1 IQNLSLQFEGWEF
14 ALSPDQFNLV
24 SILKFRRMK
33 DDFTYKKSVEHAEIF
48 KFVLYIAET
57 ATDKKW
63 KEVASALKENEMIKR
78 QTQWEEVKL
87 FWNIVENEKVDLD
100 ERLLKKKLEQA
111 KTQFIVDRYVSG
123 NEAHVIADKAKLDYM
138 LALDSPSVLT
148 IPPSDTS
155 FKTPPLDTF
164 LTTPPPNTSLTTPGN
179 KANTV
184 LNENQKDKPITG
196 SKRKYP
202 NEESTLS
209 TPSTPPNKHASP
221 PESWIRSK
229 EKSNSGNIFPN
240 ILPNGTILQEPPPAP
255 DFISLY
261 DDEDDNPLMVEN
273 DNDEDIPTLDNVL
286 CSSLPTNIQN
296 WNLSSGKLVNDIFA
310 KNLSQHT
317 EMLKNKKKLT
327 AEEKATLRY
336 GVSRVIDL
344 SAHMRVWFTE
354 TERQDMM
361 KDHEEILKVPE
372 LTKDINEFI
381 AKVEKMIKEGDANGA
396 YKYCLNQHADASVNT
411 CFYKISKIYGDFLYN
426 VKDGNDLL
434 YCGGE
439 HHTEIDVIVKTCSYI
454 VNGLQN
460 GTEIHCKCQSANY
473 ERGRKCD
480 VRFLSH
486 TGIDLGEWEF
496 SAQATPTK
504 AIEDRCRSAR
514 INQSILNGLLSRDL
528 TDAQTGIIKVP
539 YLQIAGVFGQLLV
552 EDLVNGF
559 YVVYP
564 GPIFEI
570 PTRLNHIRKL
580 KSVIISFKHIM
591 EMYKEVNEILAELNH
606 SRNLLED
613 IFKVDGVRSLRHN
626 SYKSVF
632 IHKPWWT
639 PKSKSQKSQSEK
651 GTNEVQIVDDSDCS
665 HDNDSEEERLDESDD
680 DGYNGYDRYDEYGGC
695 DRGYYYRDRRYERKS
710 SPMMSPIILPP

>member
-1 IQNLSLQFEGWEF
+1 MLHKLGTRLIYRYLYTQHFNIYPIFSQKKKITVMLKKKIQNLSLQFEGWEF

-63 KEVASALKENEMIKR
+63 KEVASALKGNEMI
-78 QTQWEEVKL
+78 
-87 FWNIVENEKVDLD
+87 
-100 ERLLKKKLEQA
+100 KLEQA

-179 KANTV
+179 KANTF

-209 TPSTPPNKHASP
+209 TPSTPSTPPNKHASP

-229 EKSNSGNIFPN
+229 
-240 ILPNGTILQEPPPAP
+240 
-255 DFISLY
+255 
-261 DDEDDNPLMVEN
+261 
-273 DNDEDIPTLDNVL
+273 
-286 CSSLPTNIQN
+286 N
-296 WNLSSGKLVNDIFA
+296 WNLSSGKLVKDIFA

-460 GTEIHCKCQSANY
+460 GTEIHCKWGESFCPLSQSANY
-473 ERGRKCD
+473 ER
-480 VRFLSH
+480 
-486 TGIDLGEWEF
+486 
-496 SAQATPTK
+496 ATPTK

-528 TDAQTGIIKVP
+528 TNAQTGIIKVP

-552 EDLVNGF
+552 EDLVNG
-559 YVVYP
+559 
-564 GPIFEI
+564 
-570 PTRLNHIRKL
+570 L
-580 KSVIISFKHIM
+580 S
-591 EMYKEVNEILAELNH
+591 
-606 SRNLLED
+606 
-613 IFKVDGVRSLRHN
+613 
-626 SYKSVF
+626 
-632 IHKPWWT
+632 
-639 PKSKSQKSQSEK
+639 
-651 GTNEVQIVDDSDCS
+651 GTNT
-665 HDNDSEEERLDESDD
+665 
-680 DGYNGYDRYDEYGGC
+680 
-695 DRGYYYRDRRYERKS
+695 
-710 SPMMSPIILPP
+710 